1 MVAVTEKLQAAVQHH
16 QAGALDLAESQ
27 YREIIRIDPEHADAL
42 HLLGVVSHQRS
53 ENQTAVEFIR
63 RAIAINGSTALY
75 HSNLGACYRQLGKFD
90 EACASFHEA
99 IRIAP
104 QFAGAHYNLGMALQ
118 ASGRFE
124 EAVDAYRTAIQ
135 IEPDFLDAWNNLGNT
150 LLTLGRVDEA
160 VESYRS
166 ILELVP
172 DAADIHYNLAGAL
185 EQLGDLP
192 AAESSYRAALR
203 FNPQMVEAFN
213 NLGAIIHRQ
222 HRTEEAIACF
232 DKAIALRPGYTDAEL
247 NRAAA
252 LQSQFQ
258 GTQFAIESG
267 FSESKSAATCF
278 AQGQECER
286 QGYFDEAAV
295 QYRRAIEIDP
305 RHSPAFFGLGFALL
319 SNGRHEEARSAYESG
334 LSINANNAG
343 AWNNLGSIYNSLQNS
358 EQAIRCFRKAI
369 EILPRDAKAI
379 YNLGN
384 IHKDRWEL
392 ESAVECYR
400 QAISIDPRLAEAHV
414 NLGVVLQHL
423 GRLDDAVESH
433 NRALRLRPAD
443 AETRFHRSQT
453 RLMRGNFGTAWEE
466 YEARWEYDA
475 APREFPQPVWD
486 GSPLDENS
494 LLIFAEQGVGDEIM
508 FASCVAEMV
517 ARTGKCCI
525 ECDARLVKL
534 FSRSFPLAKVVA
546 RPKNKSLPVDP
557 ATLECDWQIAMGS
570 LPRFIRRSEA
580 DFPRHR
586 RYLVAD
592 ASQVDNW
599 RARLA
604 ALGTGLK
611 VGISWR
617 GGHKPHVQQRRS
629 ISLDQWRPV
638 LQTPGVQFVNLQY
651 GDCAAELSAF
661 EKKSGI
667 RVHTWPDVDPLSDL
681 DGFSAQISALDLVIS
696 VDNSTVHFAGAV
708 GTPVWG
714 LLHFSP
720 NWRWML
726 EREDSIWYSSL
737 RLFRQSALGDWAGV
751 IGRVAREMAAKTN
764 TVGAS
769 PVAIVSS
776 TTCAS
781 PKAAENSLTLARPKV
796 PEMDAEALHEK
807 EKYEKAWSHN
817 EYRRMSPGLVA
828 LESLP
833 LIDMFRKYEV
843 RTILDA
849 GCGSGKLMQR
859 LMTDYGNEFEV
870 HGFDISENCLDPFFD
885 GIRDK

>member
-1 MVAVTEKLQAAVQHH
+1 
-16 QAGALDLAESQ
+16 
-27 YREIIRIDPEHADAL
+27 
-42 HLLGVVSHQRS
+42 
-53 ENQTAVEFIR
+53 
-63 RAIAINGSTALY
+63 
-75 HSNLGACYRQLGKFD
+75 
-90 EACASFHEA
+90 
-99 IRIAP
+99 
-104 QFAGAHYNLGMALQ
+104 
-118 ASGRFE
+118 
-124 EAVDAYRTAIQ
+124 
-135 IEPDFLDAWNNLGNT
+135 
-150 LLTLGRVDEA
+150 
-160 VESYRS
+160 
-166 ILELVP
+166 
-172 DAADIHYNLAGAL
+172 
-185 EQLGDLP
+185 
-192 AAESSYRAALR
+192 
-203 FNPQMVEAFN
+203 
-213 NLGAIIHRQ
+213 
-222 HRTEEAIACF
+222 
-232 DKAIALRPGYTDAEL
+232 
-247 NRAAA
+247 
-252 LQSQFQ
+252 
-258 GTQFAIESG
+258 
-267 FSESKSAATCF
+267 
-278 AQGQECER
+278 
-286 QGYFDEAAV
+286 
-295 QYRRAIEIDP
+295 
-305 RHSPAFFGLGFALL
+305 
-319 SNGRHEEARSAYESG
+319 
-334 LSINANNAG
+334 
-343 AWNNLGSIYNSLQNS
+343 
-358 EQAIRCFRKAI
+358 
-369 EILPRDAKAI
+369 
-379 YNLGN
+379 
-384 IHKDRWEL
+384 
-392 ESAVECYR
+392 
-400 QAISIDPRLAEAHV
+400 
-414 NLGVVLQHL
+414 
-423 GRLDDAVESH
+423 
-433 NRALRLRPAD
+433 
-443 AETRFHRSQT
+443 
-453 RLMRGNFGTAWEE
+453 MRGNFGTAWEE

-885 GIRDK
+885 GIRDKVLTIGCLWNPDDFQTVYDGVVCTDVMEHIPPQHVAAVLSNLRKSSRKFAYLSISVQSDLFGPRFLGEPLHLTVRRSNWWFAQLTLAGFKITAHAMANDKSGEEAQLHVFLTV